1 MSFMLESP
9 IARTLKLLPFFS
21 GMASK
26 NIELLTK
33 SAIIQNIPKDSYVFL
48 RGDPANYFYVVM
60 HGWVKIYRGTQEGD
74 EVILGLLTRPDT
86 FGETAIFS
94 GEIHAFSAQAVE
106 DAQIIAIPAS
116 ALKEHAKT
124 NLDILVRIIQS
135 FSQQMNKL
143 QLENEHLF
151 VMSASQR
158 VGCMLLQLLDADNTK
173 NEQAIELPYEKSLA
187 ATRLGMKPET
197 FSRALNHLKEIG
209 ITVHGNSVKIANVQN
224 LVDFVCRDCSAC
236 GSDCYFSENHDC
248 SAENK
253 NRCPHSVKA

>member
-1 MSFMLESP
+1 MLETP
-9 IARTLKLLPFFS
+9 ITKTLRLLPFFLEMDS
-21 GMASK
+21 VNMD
-26 NIELLTK
+26 LLAK
-33 SAIIQNIPKDSYVFL
+33 SSIIQNISKDGHVFM
-48 RGDPANYFYVVM
+48 RGDTAHCFYVIM
-60 HGWVKIYRGTQEGD
+60 HGWIKLYRGTQEGD

-106 DAQIIAIPAS
+106 DTQIIAIPAS

-143 QLENEHLF
+143 QLENEHLSL
-151 VMSASQR
+151 MSASQR
-158 VGCMLLQLLDADNTK
+158 VGCMLLQLLSSDSTK
-173 NEQAIELPYEKSLA
+173 DQQAIQLPYEKSLA

-209 ITVHGNSVKIANVQN
+209 ITVHGNSVKIANVQD

-236 GSDCYFSENHDC
+236 GSDCYFSENHNC
-248 SAENK
+248 SPEDK
-253 NRCPHSVKA
+253 NRCPHGIKA